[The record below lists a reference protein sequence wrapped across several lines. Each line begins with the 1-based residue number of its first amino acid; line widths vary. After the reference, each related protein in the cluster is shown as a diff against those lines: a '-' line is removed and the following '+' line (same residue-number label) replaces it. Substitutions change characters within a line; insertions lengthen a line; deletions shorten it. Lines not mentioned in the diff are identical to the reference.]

1 MQVHH
6 AGGKKDE
13 DAGETLA
20 PFSFSFLLLLLLL
33 PCIVHVSMS
42 HPGRQASSDDCISLL
57 SRGASPASCLLMP
70 RSWKA
75 VAARMRGRG
84 LGLRLVCWWWRRR
97 PTPSNSRACGLSLT
111 WRSVLRLRA
120 GTSCTKG
127 VKCQKW
133 SSFTPFEDAR
143 CHRRVAQPKPLAARA
158 RTMGICGSK
167 SPPAAGSLEVS
178 PRPEGASP

>member
-120 GTSCTKG
+120 GTS
-127 VKCQKW
+127 
-133 SSFTPFEDAR
+133 SSWPTAS
-143 CHRRVAQPKPLAARA
+143 AQPTGEGGGPTERPAKPSPQRLPLLYQSRPVLISADL
-158 RTMGICGSK
+158 RTLTQKPS
-167 SPPAAGSLEVS
+167 SSLWAE
-178 PRPEGASP
+178 